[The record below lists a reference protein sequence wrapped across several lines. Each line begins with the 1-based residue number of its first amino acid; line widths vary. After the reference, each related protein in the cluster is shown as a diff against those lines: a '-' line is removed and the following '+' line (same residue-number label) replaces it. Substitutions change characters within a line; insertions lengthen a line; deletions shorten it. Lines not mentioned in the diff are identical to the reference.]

1 LGYISSI
8 SIRAGRLLNLSK
20 FYRLLN
26 SIGLEKGLAYVSL
39 GNAVYIALSAILWL
53 YLASQL
59 DPTAYGEINYEV
71 SVVTI
76 LTSIGIMGF
85 DTTIPALVARGTL
98 KVEQESISLILLS
111 AVTISTILVVIFNSI
126 SMAVLLTGMLFFTWV
141 SVDYLGRHEF
151 KNYMII
157 MALQRGLSL
166 ASVPL
171 LYSVFS
177 IDGAIYGWGISY
189 LVLSAPFFKMIKK
202 FTLTFFTVVKI
213 KSYFIHAYLLGIAK
227 ALPYFIDKVIIM
239 PLFGASTVGYYQLG
253 IQISMV
259 TYIIPV
265 VLYSYLLP
273 KQAAGNEDLAKVKW
287 LGIFAS
293 IFLTLLL
300 FFTLPYIIVN
310 YFPNFEAGLTAA
322 RITVFSSIPI
332 SISSIY
338 NSNFMAKGES
348 RPVVIGIGI
357 FVSIQFFLIIYLGNI
372 FYLSGIS
379 LATVIASSAQCFYLY
394 RRGSLEPKLT
404 DDGYERK

>member
-1 LGYISSI
+1 M
-8 SIRAGRLLNLSK
+8 SK

-111 AVTISTILVVIFNSI
+111 TITISIILVVIFNSI

-141 SVDYLGRHEF
+141 SVDYLGKHEF

-189 LVLSAPFFKMIKK
+189 LVLSAPFFKMIKR
-202 FTLTFFTVVKI
+202 FTLTFFTVAKI
-213 KSYFIHAYLLGIAK
+213 KSYFIHAYILGIAK

-273 KQAAGNEDLAKVKW
+273 KQAAGNEDLTKVKW
-287 LGIFAS
+287 LGLFAS

-300 FFTLPYIIVN
+300 FFTLPYIVVN
-310 YFPNFEAGLTAA
+310 YFPNFEEGVTAA

-338 NSNFMAKGES
+338 NSNFMAKGKS

-379 LATVIASSAQCFYLY
+379 LATVIASSAQCLYLY
-394 RRGSLEPKLT
+394 RRGSLDPKLT
-404 DDGYERK
+404 YDGYGRK

>member
-1 LGYISSI
+1 M
-8 SIRAGRLLNLSK
+8 LLNG
-20 FYRLLN
+20 
-26 SIGLEKGLAYVSL
+26 IGLEKGLAYVSL
-39 GNAVYIALSAILWL
+39 GNASYVALSALLWL

-76 LTSIGIMGF
+76 LTSIAIMGF
-85 DTTIPALVARGTL
+85 DTVIPALVAKGML
-98 KVEQESISLILLS
+98 KVEQESVSLILLS
-111 AVTISTILVVIFNSI
+111 AIAVSTILVVVFNSI

-141 SVDYLGRHEF
+141 SVDYLGKHEF
-151 KNYMII
+151 KKYMII
-157 MALQRGLSL
+157 IALQRGLSL

-177 IDGAIYGWGISY
+177 SDGAIIGWGVSY
-189 LVLSAPFFKMIKK
+189 LVLSLPFIKKIRK
-202 FTLTFFTVVKI
+202 FTLTFFTVVNI

-239 PLFGASTVGYYQLG
+239 PLYGASTIGYYQLG

-273 KQAAGNEDLAKVKW
+273 KQAAGNEDLTRVKW

-300 FFTLPYIIVN
+300 FFTLPYIVVN
-310 YFPNFEAGLTAA
+310 YFPNFDAGVAA
-322 RITVFSSIPI
+322 AQITVFSSIPF

-348 RPVVIGIGI
+348 RPVVIGIGV

-372 FYLSGIS
+372 FYLNGLS
-379 LATVIASSAQCFYLY
+379 LATVIASSVQCFYLY
-394 RRGSLEPKLT
+394 RRGSLE
-404 DDGYERK
+404 R

>member
-1 LGYISSI
+1 LI
-8 SIRAGRLLNLSK
+8 
-20 FYRLLN
+20 N

-111 AVTISTILVVIFNSI
+111 TITISIILVVIFNSI
-126 SMAVLLTGMLFFTWV
+126 SMAILLTGMLFFTWV
-141 SVDYLGRHEF
+141 SVDYLGKHEF

-171 LYSVFS
+171 LYSMFS

-189 LVLSAPFFKMIKK
+189 LVLSAPFIKMIRK

-213 KSYFIHAYLLGIAK
+213 KSYFIHAYILGIAK

-273 KQAAGNEDLAKVKW
+273 KQAAGNEDLTKVKW
-287 LGIFAS
+287 LGLSAS
-293 IFLTLLL
+293 IFLTLVL
-300 FFTLPYIIVN
+300 FFTLPYIVVN
-310 YFPNFEAGLTAA
+310 YFPNFEAGVKAA
-322 RITVFSSIPI
+322 QITVFSSIPI

-338 NSNFMAKGES
+338 NSNFMAKGKG

-379 LATVIASSAQCFYLY
+379 LATVIASSAQCLYLY
-394 RRGSLEPKLT
+394 RKGSLDSKLT
-404 DDGYERK
+404 DDGYGRK